1 MSNSKIRIGFAA
13 LLCALGS
20 GSAAQAAPQAPA
32 RAACPAAPILPP
44 ELADWARA
52 ASSKTI
58 YAYGADLAADWSPLG
73 AARTELPLHR
83 FESLRYG
90 IAPERKPDVH
100 KFGGMIPIDVKKPG
114 RLVVALDTGAWI
126 DLVQGGAQVKSVT
139 HGHGPACSGIRKMV
153 EFDVT
158 PGRYLL
164 QIVNAPT
171 ASIHAMAVLRD

>member
-1 MSNSKIRIGFAA
+1 MKLRIMAMSLAAILPATAFAA
-13 LLCALGS
+13 P
-20 GSAAQAAPQAPA
+20 AAKAAETS
-32 RAACPAAPILPP
+32 CPAAPVLPP

-58 YAYGADLAADWSPLG
+58 YAYGDDLGADWSPLG
-73 AARTELPLHR
+73 PARTALPLHK

-90 IAPERKPDVH
+90 VAPDRKPDVY

-114 RLVVALDTGAWI
+114 RLVVALDAGAWI
-126 DLVQGGAQVKSVT
+126 DLVRDGVVVKSIT

-158 PGRYLL
+158 HGRYLL

-171 ASIHAMAVLRD
+171 ASIHAMALVRD

>member
-1 MSNSKIRIGFAA
+1 MRLWYRIPA
-13 LLCALGS
+13 LAVTIGS
-20 GSAAQAAPQAPA
+20 VSAMGAAPTSAEAP
-32 RAACPAAPILPP
+32 AACPAAPVLPP
-44 ELADWARA
+44 DLADWARG

-73 AARTELPLHR
+73 PAKTELPLHR
-83 FESLRYG
+83 AESLRYW
-90 IAPERKPDVH
+90 IAPERKPDVY
-100 KFGGMIPIDVKKPG
+100 KFGGMIPIVVEKPG
-114 RLVVALDTGAWI
+114 RLVVALDAGAWI
-126 DLVQGGAQVKSVT
+126 DLVRDGAAVKSAT

-158 PGRYLL
+158 RGRYLL